1 MTPLFSTAY
10 LPPVPYVATLLQH
23 TAQHP
28 EALVEAHETYP
39 KQTYRNRALILTAG
53 GVRPLTVP
61 VVRTQG
67 NHSRT
72 CDIAIDY
79 HTRWN
84 VVHLRTLD
92 AAYAASPYYM
102 YYRDGLHAAL
112 MQRYDRLLDLNQA
125 LLAWLQKCMKI
136 NVKIEL
142 TTDWLPFGP
151 AGAPAHPYD
160 YRNAFSPKTT
170 AHHPPPTAHRPP
182 STAHCPLTTS
192 HFPLPTA
199 HYKPYY
205 QVFSDRHPFT
215 PGLSIVDLLFNLGP
229 EALGYLRQP
238 LV

>member
-1 MTPLFSTAY
+1 M
-10 LPPVPYVATLLQH
+10 QH
-23 TAQHP
+23 H

-79 HTRWN
+79 RSRWN
-84 VVHLRTLD
+84 IVHLRTLE

-102 YYRDGLHAAL
+102 YYKDGLNAILATP
-112 MQRYDRLLDLNQA
+112 YDRLLDLNQA
-125 LLAWLQKCMKI
+125 LLAWLQKCLKTD
-136 NVKIEL
+136 VKVEL
-142 TTDWLPFGP
+142 TTDWLPLGP
-151 AGAPAHPYD
+151 AGAPAHPHD

-170 AHHPPPTAHRPP
+170 AHWPPPTAHCPP
-182 STAHCPLTTS
+182 STGHWPLATG
-192 HFPLPTA
+192 
-199 HYKPYY
+199 HYNPYY

-215 PGLSIVDLLFNLGP
+215 PGLSVVDLLFNLGP
-229 EALGYLRQP
+229 EALDYLKKM
-238 LV
+238 V

>member
-23 TAQHP
+23 H

-72 CDIAIDY
+72 CHIAIDY

-125 LLAWLQKCMKI
+125 LLAWLQKCLKT
-136 NVKIEL
+136 NVKVEF
-142 TTDWLPFGP
+142 TTDWLPLGP
-151 AGAPAHPYD
+151 AGAPAHPHD

-170 AHHPPPTAHRPP
+170 AHRPLPTD
-182 STAHCPLTTS
+182 HCPLPTG
-192 HFPLPTA
+192 HCPLATA
-199 HYKPYY
+199 HYKLYY

-229 EALGYLRQP
+229 EAAGYLQAH
-238 LV
+238 

>member
-23 TAQHP
+23 H

-79 HTRWN
+79 RSRWN
-84 VVHLRTLD
+84 IVHLRTLE

-102 YYRDGLHAAL
+102 YYKDGLNAILATP
-112 MQRYDRLLDLNQA
+112 YDRLLDLNQA
-125 LLAWLQKCMKI
+125 LLAWLQNCLKTD
-136 NVKIEL
+136 VKVEL
-142 TTDWLPFGP
+142 TTDWLPLGP
-151 AGAPAHPYD
+151 AGAPAHPHD

-170 AHHPPPTAHRPP
+170 AHCPPPTAHCPP
-182 STAHCPLTTS
+182 STGHWPLTTD
-192 HFPLPTA
+192 

-215 PGLSIVDLLFNLGP
+215 PGLSVVDLLFNLGP
-229 EALGYLRQP
+229 EALDYLKKM
-238 LV
+238 V